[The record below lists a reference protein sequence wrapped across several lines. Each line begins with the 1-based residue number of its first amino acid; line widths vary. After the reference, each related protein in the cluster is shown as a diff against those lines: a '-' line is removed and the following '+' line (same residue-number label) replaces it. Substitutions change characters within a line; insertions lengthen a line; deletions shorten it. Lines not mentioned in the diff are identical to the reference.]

1 MLVVRTL
8 ILFFNILSLQALA
21 AGTGFVLGVSKI
33 GDKLGP
39 DSVVSK
45 KDCRGVLAQEN
56 LLLATP
62 SNSPAPIS
70 QLPSPLQEFLT
81 REAVIDAPKE
91 AFDPKVSKLPA
102 TIATVINLALKDPA
116 FSTRIK
122 ANLSENPTNRDYLVS
137 AIQDA
142 DLRRVIYDAASLEIN
157 LDAQKVGIQER
168 VEDIGILGAG
178 IHETNMQNVWRDFP
192 DIRTRTFEQSQVV
205 ASTFARGGT
214 AFNINSSS
222 KRENVDHLRQALGD
236 GDLNF
241 MPGGAIQLSFF
252 DNERNPVALSLAQ
265 AATINRSFSKNPIE
279 FGAKIES
286 VQMDGDLVKKVTL
299 EDGSTRSFTE
309 LVLTGLGDS
318 NRPNLPGVREIVA
331 QDKQSGVPRTFTF
344 FEFKDLINGLDSPF
358 EYFEGKRIAVI
369 GAGDSGKADVRWL
382 LQKAN
387 PASYGRNGRR
397 FRGPKS
403 VDWYGQECTDCATFV
418 DRNRSFYFDIAGG
431 FRAGLL
437 AAKPKLDSIVS
448 KGPASE
454 LELIDVQGQ
463 QATADI
469 VIYTTGIQNNI
480 AKILAP
486 VFGYDANSA
495 DPDIVNDPTYFRTI
509 QGFEPTLGDVSYA
522 KEAIDQSGRG
532 LGIYLVGPASGR
544 GIVSQAELRAIEEN
558 SVAMANHS
566 WRAYRIA
573 GSLARVILSRRK
585 QGAYNQSEKP
595 STKLEI
601 DQPGT
606 ASPVFQ
612 IELDLGRRIALRT
625 GDNISLIATL
635 TGLVGS
641 QFGTP
646 VQKFKIV
653 FAQRNDSTVDVQ
665 MQPAA
670 NPSQVQRLAEEFK
683 RSRILKN
690 ILSRWLNGNG
700 VVSVDFE
707 FDANSRLVSS
717 RVEASVGEILRP
729 SQPSAAPTPKAD
741 QVKLVRSLVA
751 ANTDRWGDISS
762 TFQGFN
768 GQQQAAEEIFGNDMA
783 GTYDAAVAIYGKQY
797 ADQVLKWEKV
807 NLTSVQTSNL
817 RTFISRNTDRY
828 GDISREIVGFDGQQE
843 AAKFFNGE
851 MVAVYDAAVAIFGE
865 KYADVRLKWKSVNLA
880 SDQTTNLRTFI
891 SRNTDRYGDI
901 SKEIVGFDGQ
911 QEAAKFFNGEMV
923 AVYDAAVAIFGEKY
937 ADVRLKW
944 KSVNLASDQTTNLRT
959 FISRNTDRYG
969 DISKEIVGFDGQQ
982 EAAKFFN
989 GEMAAVYDATVAIF
1003 GEKYADVRL
1012 KWKSVNLTSVQTSN
1026 LRTFISRNTD
1036 WYGDISKEIVGFDGQ
1051 QEAAK
1056 FFNGEMAAVYDAAVA
1071 IFEEKYAD
1079 VRLKWKSVNL
1089 TSDQTSNLRTFI
1101 ARNTDRYGDISREI
1115 VGFDG
1120 QQMAAGFFGGDMS
1133 AAYNAAKA
1141 IYGTAF
1147 VDDKLRWKKFEP

>member
-8 ILFFNILSLQALA
+8 ILFFNILSFQALA
-21 AGTGFVLGVSKI
+21 AETGFVLGVSKI

-142 DLRRVIYDAASLEIN
+142 DLRRVIYDAASLDIN

-178 IHETNMQNVWRDFP
+178 IHETNMQNVWRDYP
-192 DIRTRTFEQSQVV
+192 EIRTRTFEQSHVV

-403 VDWYGQECTDCATFV
+403 VEWYGQECTDCASFV

-431 FRAGLL
+431 FRAGNLI
-437 AAKPKLDSIVS
+437 AKPKLDSIVS
-448 KGPASE
+448 KSPTSE
-454 LELIDVQGQ
+454 LELTDAQGQ
-463 QATADI
+463 QTTADI
-469 VIYTTGIQNNI
+469 VIYTTGIQNDI

-509 QGFEPTLGDVSYA
+509 EGFEPTLGVVSYA

-532 LGIYLVGPASGR
+532 LGIYLVGPTSGR
-544 GIVSQAELRAIEEN
+544 GVVSQAELRAIEEN

-566 WRAYRIA
+566 WRAYRMA

-585 QGAYNQSEKP
+585 QSAYNQSEEP

-612 IELDLGRRIALRT
+612 MELDLGRRIALRT
-625 GDNISLIATL
+625 GDDISLIATL
-635 TGLVGS
+635 TRLIGS

-646 VQKFKIV
+646 ALKFKIV
-653 FAQRNDSTVDVQ
+653 IAQRNDSTVDVQ

-683 RSRILKN
+683 RSRILKS
-690 ILSRWLNGNG
+690 ILSRWMNGNS
-700 VVSVDFE
+700 VISVDFE
-707 FDANSRLVSS
+707 FDAHSRIASS
-717 RVEASVGEILRP
+717 GVEASVGEIQRP
-729 SQPSAAPTPKAD
+729 SQPSISKLKAD
-741 QVKLVRSLVA
+741 QVGQLRNLVA
-751 ANTDRWGDISS
+751 
-762 TFQGFN
+762 
-768 GQQQAAEEIFGNDMA
+768 
-783 GTYDAAVAIYGKQY
+783 
-797 ADQVLKWEKV
+797 
-807 NLTSVQTSNL
+807 SNKG
-817 RTFISRNTDRY
+817 RY
-828 GDISREIVGFDGQQE
+828 GGISDEIIGFEGQQE

-851 MVAVYDAAVAIFGE
+851 MTAVYDAAVVIFGK
-865 KYADVRLKWKSVNLA
+865 KYADETLKWRRVNLT
-880 SDQTTNLRTFI
+880 SEQSENLRTFI
-891 SRNTDRYGDI
+891 ARNKSRYGGI
-901 SKEIVGFDGQ
+901 SDEIVGFEGQ
-911 QEAAKFFNGEMV
+911 QEAAKFFNGEMT
-923 AVYDAAVAIFGEKY
+923 AVYDAAVDIFGKKY
-937 ADVRLKW
+937 ADETLKW
-944 KSVNLASDQTTNLRT
+944 RRVNLTSEQSENLRT
-959 FISRNTDRYG
+959 FIARNKSRYG
-969 DISKEIVGFDGQQ
+969 GISDEIVGFEGQQEAAKSFNGEMTAVYDAAVDIFGKKYADETLKWRRVNLTSEQSEDLRTFIARNKSRYGGISDEIVGFEGQQ

-989 GEMAAVYDATVAIF
+989 GEMTAVYDAAVDIF
-1003 GEKYADVRL
+1003 GKKYADETL
-1012 KWKSVNLTSVQTSN
+1012 KWRRVNLTSKQSEN
-1026 LRTFISRNTD
+1026 LRTFIARNKSR
-1036 WYGDISKEIVGFDGQ
+1036 YGGISDEIVGFEGQ

-1056 FFNGEMAAVYDAAVA
+1056 FFNGEMTAVYDAAVD
-1071 IFEEKYAD
+1071 IFGKKYAD
-1079 VRLKWKSVNL
+1079 ETLKWRRVNL
-1089 TSDQTSNLRTFI
+1089 TSKQSENLRTFI
-1101 ARNTDRYGDISREI
+1101 ARNNGRYGGISDEI

-1120 QQMAAGFFGGDMS
+1120 QQMAAGFFSGDMA

-1141 IYGTAF
+1141 IYGTKF
-1147 VDDKLRWKKFEP
+1147 VDDVLRWKNFEP